1 MLELLRRSRFLT
13 PQEEVEQPYGLAFAG
28 RQAEKCSKLVYIHRA
43 LELLARKRFLLLKE
57 GVK

>member
-1 MLELLRRSRFLT
+1 MT